1 MFLDHEQVLYLKMK
15 DFIVELSKE
24 GGIKMLRIL
33 LACAGGM
40 STSLLMNKMKE
51 EAEQRGIE
59 VSVDAVGEKTI
70 GNHIG
75 NFDVLLLGPQVR
87 YVLKNVQDVV
97 GDKAPFDV
105 IDMRDYGTM
114 NGAKVLDQA
123 IKMYESF
130 YHKKVGE

>member
-1 MFLDHEQVLYLKMK
+1 
-15 DFIVELSKE
+15 
-24 GGIKMLRIL
+24 MLRIL

-59 VSVDAVGEKTI
+59 VSVDAVGEKTT

-75 NFDVLLLGPQVR
+75 NFDALLLGPQVR
-87 YVLKNVQDVV
+87 YVLKKVQDVV

-105 IDMRDYGTM
+105 IDMRDYGLI
-114 NGAKVLDQA
+114 NGEKVLQDALYTIEQFNS
-123 IKMYESF
+123 K
-130 YHKKVGE
+130 